1 MTDEEY
7 EIEIESDDFAKV
19 DLMEGRFNPAG
30 RYRMMLIDDNGE
42 IIKMEAQVKAVSWQ
56 EIPGIKSVNYSM
68 VARRVVIK
76 KP

>member
-7 EIEIESDDFAKV
+7 EIEIQSDDFAKV
-19 DLMEGRFNPAG
+19 DLMEGRFNAAR
-30 RYRMMLIDDNGE
+30 RYRMMLIDDNDE
-42 IIKMEAQVKAVSWQ
+42 IIKMEAEVRAVSWQ
-56 EIPGIKSVNYSM
+56 EIQWMKSVNYSM